1 MSNNSLHILYIQ
13 TVAQGHGAT
22 EQPKAAK
29 GHWSER
35 PQRVSEAADR
45 QGIAERPTGRRRR
58 PDAPK

>member
-22 EQPKAAK
+22 EQPQAAK

-35 PQRVSEAADR
+35 PQGVSEAAEAT
-45 QGIAERPTGRRRR
+45 AEVR
-58 PDAPK
+58 